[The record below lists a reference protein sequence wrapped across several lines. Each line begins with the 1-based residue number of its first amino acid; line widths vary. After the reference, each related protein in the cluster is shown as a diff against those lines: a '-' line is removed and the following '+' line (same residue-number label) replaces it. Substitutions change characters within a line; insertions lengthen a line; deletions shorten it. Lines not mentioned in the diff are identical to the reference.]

1 MLVVVGEDD
10 ARTAAITVQ
19 GLPGEKRVGLPPSLL
34 AMASAPARVVPTVAT
49 PRATAM
55 CVRSHVV
62 LVLTNVYLSI
72 STPERGISCGDCLSR
87 RKLTRKCWSKLM
99 DKSS

>member
-1 MLVVVGEDD
+1 VLVVVGEDEDD
-10 ARTAAITVQ
+10 ARTAATTVQ
-19 GLPGEKRVGLPPSLL
+19 GLPGEERAGLPPSLL
-34 AMASAPARVVPTVAT
+34 AMASASARVVPTVAT

-72 STPERGISCGDCLSR
+72 SI
-87 RKLTRKCWSKLM
+87 
-99 DKSS
+99 

>member
-1 MLVVVGEDD
+1 VLVVVDEDD

-19 GLPGEKRVGLPPSLL
+19 GLPGEERVGLPPSLL

-55 CVRSHVV
+55 CVRCHVV
-62 LVLTNVYLSI
+62 LTTF
-72 STPERGISCGDCLSR
+72 TPERIRILCGDCQSES
-87 RKLTRKCWSKLM
+87 T
-99 DKSS
+99 KSDSPINS

>member
-1 MLVVVGEDD
+1 VVVDEDD

-19 GLPGEKRVGLPPSLL
+19 GLPGEERVGLPPSLL

-62 LVLTNVYLSI
+62 FT
-72 STPERGISCGDCLSR
+72 TFTAERGILCGDCQSES
-87 RKLTRKCWSKLM
+87 T
-99 DKSS
+99 KSDSPI